1 MAPLIVAGLISAG
14 AGIANSLITNSSN
27 NQSYSD
33 SVNLM
38 REQNKINRANWIAQN
53 AYNSPAA
60 QMARYAAAG
69 LNPNIIYGNS
79 QQVSSGNSQEMPTVQ
94 ASQFHRNVPALDLN
108 FVNTAIN
115 AALAESQ
122 VRKNNSEAKGQ
133 EIDNQY
139 NSSTLGARIDM
150 LNQELAKVSAS
161 KDLLLNQINESK
173 LSQEN
178 KSIVNNYLDDYQ
190 RVGLEL
196 QNLSVK
202 DLRLRIEDAEFKVN
216 QLNPSLKDKLLQEIN
231 NLRASFSNIMQDT
244 YLKGAQ
250 TLNADESR
258 NLIANQADAFCS
270 QKKVLDE
277 TVNKI
282 AQSTKLTKKEVDN
295 FVWIKLLPLAN
306 TALQAG
312 LSALTKGLVSPAP
325 NLNNYNNTF
334 DYSDIDI
341 PHLNL

>member
-79 QQVSSGNSQEMPTVQ
+79 QQVSSGNSEQMPTVQ

-122 VRKNNSEAKGQ
+122 VRKNISEARGQ

-173 LSQEN
+173 LNQEN
-178 KSIVNNYLDDYQ
+178 KAIVNDYLDEYQ

-196 QNLSVK
+196 QHLSVD

-216 QLNPSLKDKLLQEIN
+216 QLNPSIKDKLLQEIN

-250 TLNADESR
+250 TLNVDESR
-258 NLIANQADAFCS
+258 NVLVNQADVFCS
-270 QKKVLDE
+270 QKKVLDA
-277 TVNKI
+277 TIAKI
-282 AQSTKLTKKEVDN
+282 AETTKLTKKEVDN

-312 LSALTKGLVSPAP
+312 LSALTKGVVQPAP
-325 NLNNYNNTF
+325 YPNYNNPAINNPAY
-334 DYSDIDI
+334 DN
-341 PHLNL
+341 LNLNF

>member
-38 REQNKINRANWIAQN
+38 REQNRINRQNWLAQI
-53 AYNSPAA
+53 AYNSPSA

-79 QQVSSGNSQEMPTVQ
+79 QQISAGNSQEMPAVQ

-139 NSSTLGARIDM
+139 NESTLGARIDM

-161 KDLLLNQINESK
+161 KDLILNQINESK
-173 LSQEN
+173 LNQEN
-178 KSIVNNYLDDYQ
+178 KSIVNNYLDEYQ

-196 QNLSVK
+196 QHLSVN

-250 TLNADESR
+250 TLNVDESR
-258 NLIANQADAFCS
+258 NLIVNQADVFCS
-270 QKKVLDE
+270 QKRVLDE
-277 TVNKI
+277 TVQKI
-282 AQSTKLTKKEVDN
+282 AESTKLTKKEVEN

-312 LSALTKGLVSPAP
+312 LSAITKGVVPPASYINNSYPQFDTP
-325 NLNNYNNTF
+325 NLNF
-334 DYSDIDI
+334 
-341 PHLNL
+341 